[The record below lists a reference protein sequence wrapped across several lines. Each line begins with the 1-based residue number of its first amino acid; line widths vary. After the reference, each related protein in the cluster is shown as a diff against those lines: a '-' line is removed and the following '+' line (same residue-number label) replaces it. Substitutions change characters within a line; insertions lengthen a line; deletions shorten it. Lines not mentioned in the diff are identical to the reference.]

1 MQKYRVREAPSSEIE
16 KELLAYSPLVRQLL
30 HGRGIESGAEAEKF
44 LNPHYEN
51 HSHDPFAL
59 KDMDKAVT
67 RILEGV
73 QKGEKITI
81 FSDYDADGIPGAVV
95 LHDFFK
101 KIGYTN
107 FVNYIPDRHTE
118 GFGLS
123 MLAVEQFGKDGTKLL
138 ITIDCGIT
146 DVEEVT
152 RANELGIDVIIT
164 DHHLPLRS
172 QSPLVRGV
180 PNSDS
185 GRGAKEVAESAPPA
199 PEGRAG
205 RPEGVNIP
213 PAGDDSAPFSKGEL
227 REEFPPAFAI
237 LNPKQA
243 DCAYPEKM
251 LCGSGV
257 VFKLVQALCLR
268 LRSPLGFGA
277 CDLGF
282 PTSTLPVGWEK
293 WMLDMV
299 GIATL
304 SDMVPLTGENRVF
317 AYYGLKVLR
326 KSPRVGLGQ
335 LLLGLRLNR
344 KDITEDDVGFSISP
358 RINAASR
365 MGVPMDAFRLFA
377 TTDEVEAGVLAKH
390 LDKINNERKGKVA
403 SLVKEVRH
411 IVEERHNI
419 TTHRNSSTSD
429 VGGRKGPRVVVA
441 GNPNWRP
448 ALLGLV
454 ANSLAEDM
462 QCPVF
467 LWGRD
472 LPTDV
477 PSKALASEGASAKE
491 GGGLDLKGSCRSG
504 GSVDLS
510 LLMHEARSVFSDF
523 GGHKEA
529 GGFSTTL
536 EQVHLLEEELERAYE
551 KVRTEQT
558 LESAVVADAVL
569 SFDEVNF
576 HLFEELEKLAP
587 FGVGNH
593 KPIFLFE
600 NAKVRKMEQFGKE
613 KQHLKL
619 TFAKSDGV
627 YVQAIKF
634 YATIADFST
643 QLSEG
648 NPITLLA
655 HLEKSTFNNRTELR
669 LRIVDIV

>member
-1 MQKYRVREAPSSEIE
+1 MQKYSVRMEPTTEAE

-30 HGRGIESGAEAEKF
+30 FGRGITSGEEAEKF
-44 LNPHYEN
+44 LNPNYDVHT
-51 HSHDPFAL
+51 HDPFAL

-73 QKGEKITI
+73 QKGERITI

-101 KIGYTN
+101 KIGYAN

-123 MLAVEQFGKDGTKLL
+123 MSVVEQFGKDGTKLL

-146 DVEEVT
+146 DTEEAL
-152 RANELGIDVIIT
+152 RARELGIDVIVT
-164 DHHLPLRS
+164 DHHIPLRK
-172 QSPLVRGV
+172 G
-180 PNSDS
+180 
-185 GRGAKEVAESAPPA
+185 GGESASRGLSTTLPHED
-199 PEGRAG
+199 EGT
-205 RPEGVNIP
+205 PFVK
-213 PAGDDSAPFSKGEL
+213 GDL
-227 REEFPPAFAI
+227 LPPAFAI

-257 VFKLVQALCLR
+257 VFKLVQALCIR
-268 LRSPLGFGA
+268 LRSPLGFGV

-282 PTSTLPVGWEK
+282 PATIFPVGQEK
-293 WMLDMV
+293 WLLDMV

-304 SDMVPLTGENRVF
+304 SDMIPLVGENRVF
-317 AYYGLKVLR
+317 AHFGLKVLK
-326 KSPRVGLGQ
+326 KSPRVGLDQ
-335 LLLGLRLNR
+335 LLLRLRLNR

-390 LDKINNERKGKVA
+390 LDKINDERKGKVA
-403 SLVKEVRH
+403 SLVKEVRRT
-411 IVEERHNI
+411 VEERGLR
-419 TTHRNSSTSD
+419 T
-429 VGGRKGPRVVVA
+429 VVVA

-467 LWGRD
+467 LWGR
-472 LPTDV
+472 
-477 PSKALASEGASAKE
+477 E
-491 GGGLDLKGSCRSG
+491 GGVDLKGSCRSG

-536 EQVHLLEEELERAYE
+536 ERVHLLEEELERAYE

-558 LESAVVADAVL
+558 LESTVYADAVL
-569 SFDEVNF
+569 SFDEVN
-576 HLFEELEKLAP
+576 LRTYAEVEKLAP

-600 NAKVRKMEQFGKE
+600 NARVRKMEQFGKE
-613 KQHLKL
+613 KQHVKL
-619 TFAKSDGV
+619 TFAKTDGV

-634 YATIADFST
+634 YANVADFSDK
-643 QLSEG
+643 LKEG

-669 LRIVDIV
+669 LRIVDIF

>member
-1 MQKYRVREAPSSEIE
+1 MQKYRVREAPTNEIE
-16 KELLAYSPLVRQLL
+16 KELLVYSPLVRQLL
-30 HGRGIESGAEAEKF
+30 VGRGIKSGEEAETF
-44 LNPHYEN
+44 LNPNYDVHT
-51 HSHDPFAL
+51 HDPFFL
-59 KDMDKAVT
+59 KDMDKVVT

-73 QKGEKITI
+73 QKGERITI

-123 MLAVEQFGKDGTKLL
+123 QNAVEQFGKDGTKLL

-146 DVEEVT
+146 DTEEVA
-152 RANELGIDVIIT
+152 RANELGIEVIVT
-164 DHHLPLRS
+164 DHHLPP
-172 QSPLVRGV
+172 Q
-180 PNSDS
+180 
-185 GRGAKEVAESAPPA
+185 
-199 PEGRAG
+199 AG
-205 RPEGVNIP
+205 
-213 PAGDDSAPFSKGEL
+213 L
-227 REEFPPAFAI
+227 PPAFAI
-237 LNPKQA
+237 LNPKQVG
-243 DCAYPEKM
+243 CAYPEKM

-257 VFKLVQALCLR
+257 VFKLIQALCSR
-268 LRSPLGFGA
+268 LLLGPVSEHGA
-277 CDLGF
+277 TFNVG
-282 PTSTLPVGWEK
+282 TLKVGWEK
-293 WMLDMV
+293 WLLDMV

-317 AYYGLKVLR
+317 AHFGLKVLK
-326 KSPRVGLGQ
+326 KSPRVGLSQ
-335 LLLGLRLNR
+335 LLLRLRLNR

-390 LDKINNERKGKVA
+390 LDKINDERKGKVA
-403 SLVKEVRH
+403 SLVKEVKKT
-411 IVEERHNI
+411 VEER
-419 TTHRNSSTSD
+419 
-429 VGGRKGPRVVVA
+429 GLRKVVVA

-467 LWGRD
+467 LWGR
-472 LPTDV
+472 
-477 PSKALASEGASAKE
+477 E
-491 GGGLDLKGSCRSG
+491 GGVDLKGSCRSG

-510 LLMHEARSVFSDF
+510 LMMHEARTVFSDF

-536 EQVHLLEEELERAYE
+536 ERVHLLEEELERAYE
-551 KVRTEQT
+551 KVRTMEI
-558 LESAVVADAVL
+558 SSNAIIADAVL
-569 SFDEVNF
+569 SFDEVTSRT
-576 HLFEELEKLAP
+576 HQDIEKLAP

-619 TFAKSDGV
+619 TFAKTDGV

-648 NPITLLA
+648 NLITLLA

-669 LRIVDIV
+669 LRVVDIF

>member
-16 KELLAYSPLVRQLL
+16 KELLAYSPLLRQLL
-30 HGRGIESGAEAEKF
+30 YGRGIESGAEAEKF

-123 MLAVEQFGKDGTKLL
+123 KPAVEEFGKDGTKLL

-146 DVEEVT
+146 DVEEVA

-164 DHHLPLRS
+164 DHHLPA
-172 QSPLVRGV
+172 QG
-180 PNSDS
+180 
-185 GRGAKEVAESAPPA
+185 G
-199 PEGRAG
+199 
-205 RPEGVNIP
+205 I
-213 PAGDDSAPFSKGEL
+213 
-227 REEFPPAFAI
+227 PPAFAI

-243 DCAYPEKM
+243 DCLYPEKM

-257 VFKLVQALCLR
+257 VFKLVQALVRR
-268 LRSPLGFGA
+268 LSDSP
-277 CDLGF
+277 
-282 PTSTLPVGWEK
+282 STLLGATQLPLGWEK
-293 WMLDMV
+293 WLLDMV

-304 SDMVPLTGENRVF
+304 SDMVPLTGENRVL
-317 AYYGLKVLR
+317 AHYGLKVLR

-335 LLLGLRLNR
+335 LLLQLRLNR
-344 KDITEDDVGFSISP
+344 KDLTEDDIGFSISP

-377 TTDEVEAGVLAKH
+377 TSDEVEAGTLAKH
-390 LDKINNERKGKVA
+390 LDKINDERKGKVA
-403 SLVKEVRH
+403 SLVKEVRKV
-411 IVEERHNI
+411 VEER
-419 TTHRNSSTSD
+419 SPSTSS
-429 VGGRKGPRVVVA
+429 GQRPRKVVVA

-467 LWGRD
+467 LWGR
-472 LPTDV
+472 
-477 PSKALASEGASAKE
+477 E
-491 GGGLDLKGSCRSG
+491 GGTLLKGSCRSG

-510 LLMHEARSVFSDF
+510 LLMQEAHSVFSDF

-551 KVRTEQT
+551 KVRTDKT

-569 SFDEVNF
+569 SFDEVNL
-576 HLFEELEKLAP
+576 HTFEELEKLAP

-634 YATIADFST
+634 YATVADFGGT
-643 QLSEG
+643 LSGG
-648 NPITLLA
+648 NPVTLLA

-669 LRIVDIV
+669 LRIVAIL